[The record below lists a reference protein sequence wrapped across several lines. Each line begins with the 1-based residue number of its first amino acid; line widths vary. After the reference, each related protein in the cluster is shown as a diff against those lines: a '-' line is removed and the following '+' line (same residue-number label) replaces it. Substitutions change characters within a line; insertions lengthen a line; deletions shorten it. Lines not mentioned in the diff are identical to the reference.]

1 MKQSKTTIKEL
12 TKRYRT
18 VLLKCLLLNSFLFV
32 GIETASAQ
40 ETQITERMENAL
52 IEVRDNVRIT
62 GGTFNNV
69 GFFSRQRTSI

>member
-40 ETQITERMENAL
+40 ET
-52 IEVRDNVRIT
+52 
-62 GGTFNNV
+62 
-69 GFFSRQRTSI
+69 